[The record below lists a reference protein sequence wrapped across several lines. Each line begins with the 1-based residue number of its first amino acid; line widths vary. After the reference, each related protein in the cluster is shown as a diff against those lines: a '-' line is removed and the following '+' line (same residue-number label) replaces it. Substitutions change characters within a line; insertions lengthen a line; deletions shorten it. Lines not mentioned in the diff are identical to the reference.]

1 MRNFETTTYSSHP
14 LRKLASNLSS
24 RGVLVDEFTR
34 DKGLGVFRRDKGVVV
49 GIPEGLL
56 LLIDGTLDGVII
68 LSFLLDYERRSSER
82 NGSTDFK
89 MLLLNFVGF

>member
-14 LRKLASNLSS
+14 LRKPASNLSS

-56 LLIDGTLDGVII
+56 LLIDGALDGVII
-68 LSFLLDYERRSSER
+68 LSFLLNYERRSER